1 MKLSKMF
8 SSFLILSL
16 ILSTTLSFAQKTN
29 ADKKNNRYKGVV
41 MVKAIENGS
50 KYKLSFDAGK
60 DKDGKNRAVYQSDK
74 EKSLV
79 DKVIKSG
86 SLVDALNL
94 FVKRGYSIESAYII
108 PGDAITHVFILV
120 PGGNGKAAAGQKP
133 GRAQKQNGPKM
144 NPAKMDRTK

>member
-16 ILSTTLSFAQKTN
+16 ILSSSLSFAQKTN
-29 ADKKNNRYKGVV
+29 ENKKDNRYKGVV
-41 MVKAIENGS
+41 IIKAIEDGS

-60 DKDGKNRAVYQSDK
+60 DKEGKKRSIYQNDK
-74 EKSLV
+74 EKSLI

-94 FVKRGYSIESAYII
+94 FVKRGYSVESAYIV
-108 PGDAITHVFILV
+108 PGDAITHVLILV
-120 PGGNGKAAAGQKP
+120 PEGKDSGAAGQRP
-133 GRAQKQNGPKM
+133 GRAQKQNGPKL
-144 NPAKMDRTK
+144 NPANMNRTK